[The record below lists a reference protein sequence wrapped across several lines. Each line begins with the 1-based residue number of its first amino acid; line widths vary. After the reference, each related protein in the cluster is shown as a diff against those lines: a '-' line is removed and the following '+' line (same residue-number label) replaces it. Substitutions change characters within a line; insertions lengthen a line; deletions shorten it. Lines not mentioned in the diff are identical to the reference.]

1 MRTHATWFGVT
12 IFLLVSG
19 LFIPSDSRAENA
31 NHQFENLAHRWWED
45 KLRRDPLFATTT
57 GDHRFGDRLPE
68 ISEAAV
74 ADQIQQTER
83 FLRELQRIDA
93 AALDPTNRINM
104 DIVRH
109 MLETDL
115 VEAKFGMAMMPITN
129 RSGFHIEFPEIRHQT
144 PFQTTQ
150 DVHNYLKRL
159 RAFPTYVQGQI
170 DLMRGG
176 IEKQLTLPSAVLQQ
190 YRNPIE
196 AHLVDAPKE
205 SVFFSPFVNLPNS
218 FTNAEKTEL
227 QQAAKDAI
235 TAGILPGYRA
245 FLAFMES
252 EYVPSARGSL
262 GTSALPG
269 GREFY
274 RHRVRRFTTLNLTP
288 EEVHQL
294 GQSEVHRISIEME
307 AVMKSV
313 EFTGSIRDFADQL
326 REDPRFHADTAEH
339 LLQTASLILKR
350 MDGKLPLLFGK
361 LPRTPYGLK
370 PIPDYLAPQT
380 TTAYYMPPPGDGG
393 RAGFYYLNT
402 YDLKARPLYGLEALS
417 LHEAVPGHHLQ
428 LALQQELTDVP
439 AYRRFS
445 NLTVFVEGWALY
457 AERLGLE
464 VGFYQDPYTNFGRL
478 TYEMWRACRLV
489 VDTGIHYFG
498 WTREQAVEFMA
509 NHTALSLHNIRSEV
523 DRYIAWPGQAL
534 AYKLGELKIVELRKK
549 SEQLMGVDFDVKEFH
564 DVILM
569 NGSVSLP
576 TLEQIVDAWL
586 ADYEQRRQ
594 PSSLKSEN

>member
-1 MRTHATWFGVT
+1 
-12 IFLLVSG
+12 
-19 LFIPSDSRAENA
+19 
-31 NHQFENLAHRWWED
+31 
-45 KLRRDPLFATTT
+45 
-57 GDHRFGDRLPE
+57 
-68 ISEAAV
+68 
-74 ADQIQQTER
+74 
-83 FLRELQRIDA
+83 
-93 AALDPTNRINM
+93 
-104 DIVRH
+104 

-196 AHLVDAPKE
+196 AHLVDTPKE

-218 FTNAEKTEL
+218 FTDAEKHEL

-380 TTAYYMPPPGDGG
+380 TTAYYMPPPGDGS

-549 SEQLMGVDFDVKEFH
+549 SEQLMGVDFDVREFH

-594 PSSLKSEN
+594 PSSLQPEN